1 MKPEPELRPGGPA
14 DLPEV
19 MRVMESAFDP
29 SFGEAWTASQL
40 GAVLAGAGAWLRI
53 ARCGGE
59 TCGFA
64 VARAV
69 GDEAE
74 LLLIGVSRAWR
85 RQGVGAALLQ
95 EVLDDARKRGVHR
108 LFLEMRDGNQAEAMY
123 RAAGFSNVG
132 RRPRYYRGA
141 DGQLHDAL
149 TFICSVG
156 Q

>member
-1 MKPEPELRPGGPA
+1 MNSKPELLPGGPA
-14 DLPEV
+14 QMADV

-29 SFGEAWTASQL
+29 RFGEGWTASQL
-40 GAVLAGAGAWLRI
+40 GAVLAGAGVWMRV
-53 ARCGGE
+53 ARCQGE

-74 LLLIGVSRAWR
+74 LLLIGVSRDWWR
-85 RQGVGAALLQ
+85 RGVGAALLDAI
-95 EVLDDARKRGVHR
+95 LDDAGVRNVRR

-123 RAAGFSNVG
+123 RAVGFSYVG

-149 TFICSVG
+149 TFTCSVER
-156 Q
+156 